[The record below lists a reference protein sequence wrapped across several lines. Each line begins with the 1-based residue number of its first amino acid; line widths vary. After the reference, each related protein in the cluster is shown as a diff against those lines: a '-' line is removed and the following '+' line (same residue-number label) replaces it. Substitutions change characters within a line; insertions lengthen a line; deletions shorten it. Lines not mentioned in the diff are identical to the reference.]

1 VAARDNEIAELVFK
15 GLRPPQIAERLG
27 VNERTVYRAKKRRG
41 IPPTR
46 KMAPPMSEHEI
57 GYARRMLEDGAS
69 FGEVARTLSRD
80 LKTISK
86 RFRGLSQCS
95 ARDGYQ
101 TRMMMNM
108 LEAL

>member
-1 VAARDNEIAELVFK
+1 
-15 GLRPPQIAERLG
+15 
-27 VNERTVYRAKKRRG
+27 
-41 IPPTR
+41 
-46 KMAPPMSEHEI
+46 MAPPMSEEEKRK
-57 GYARRMLEDGAS
+57 ALDWLEEGAS
-69 FGEVARTLSRD
+69 FSEVARTLGRD